1 MSRLFWSNCKQS
13 TETGQPNSKTRV
25 GSSSDVSKEVVS
37 RFYNDVF
44 LNHDMG
50 HLDDYMHDDYIQHN
64 ADCPQGKVGFVGFHE
79 GFFSAMPD
87 FRATINDM
95 LAEGDLVWTYNTI
108 TGTHTG
114 HGFLDY
120 PPTNNK
126 VRYDAVDMFRLRD
139 GRLCEHWDVADTRA
153 LFTQV
158 GAIRP

>member
-1 MSRLFWSNCKQS
+1 MTPTATTMEENK
-13 TETGQPNSKTRV
+13 RV
-25 GSSSDVSKEVVS
+25 VREFYEAVFKRHDLSAVD
-37 RFYNDVF
+37 RF
-44 LNHDMG
+44 
-50 HLDDYMHDDYIQHN
+50 MHDDYIQHN
-64 ADCPQGKVGFVGFHE
+64 ADCPQGKAGFVEFHE

-87 FRATINDM
+87 FRATINEIV
-95 LAEGDLVWTYNTI
+95 AEGDRVWTYNTI

-120 PPTNNK
+120 PPTNNQ

-139 GRLCEHWDVADTRA
+139 GKLCEHWDVADTRA